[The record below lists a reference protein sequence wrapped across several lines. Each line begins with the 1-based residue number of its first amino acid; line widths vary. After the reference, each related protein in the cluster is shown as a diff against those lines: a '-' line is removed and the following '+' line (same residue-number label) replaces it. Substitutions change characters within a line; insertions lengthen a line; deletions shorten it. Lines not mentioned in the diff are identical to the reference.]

1 MRLVSYGRGWTNF
14 HSRSHSLGFLP
25 APWDLKNK
33 TFKGEKKNHRSY
45 TILQCV
51 TYVFDYWMFLF
62 SSCGLPRLTNFHHS
76 GHVLTFSTR
85 PTGRYVK
92 TKFLKNKK
100 VATKSYST
108 HVYQISV
115 SLDVRLGGY
124 GPTIFIILVFFA
136 PFFGL
141 FSHITFNF
149 NKF

>member
-1 MRLVSYGRGWTNF
+1 
-14 HSRSHSLGFLP
+14 
-25 APWDLKNK
+25 
-33 TFKGEKKNHRSY
+33 
-45 TILQCV
+45 
-51 TYVFDYWMFLF
+51 MFLF

-149 NKF
+149 NKFKKKPSPYKMSLQGCNKSPDVPLASYFW